1 MGVFRNSQQRDSP
14 LSKKRTSTT
23 LQHLFNLESNKTN
36 NKECYSPK
44 LGKQLSSSGG
54 HSENE
59 EIMSLISHCS
69 TFFFTFMDESESSS
83 DQELKRMKLLQ
94 LLSIVKSTKRQLPD
108 QVICSLVS
116 MIAANLFRPLAAS
129 NNNNVIHPL
138 APTEESEDLVSSL
151 SPLWSH
157 LQVIYDILLRLLLN
171 VDAKSIR
178 CFIDQQ
184 FVIGLLVLFQS
195 EDPRE
200 RESVKNVYHRI
211 YSKFTFYR
219 GFMRKSM
226 NDVLLHY
233 IFDAEFKH
241 CGVGELLE
249 IWGSIING
257 FTVPLKEEHKLF
269 LTRVLIPLHKPKG
282 MVVYHRQLGYCIT
295 QFVQK
300 EPMMGGLV
308 VRGILKYWP
317 ITNCHKEV
325 LLISELEELVENM
338 DPDHYR
344 RLALPL
350 CTQITRCLNSWN
362 SQVAERALYVWN
374 NEVFVKMAT
383 SAMEQVFPVVV
394 EGMEKNLKWHWSS
407 SVKQLTE
414 NVKKMV
420 EEMDQTLYD
429 KCLQEIGHKE
439 FVARQ
444 EEMKRK
450 AKWERIELQADMNQ
464 NQHQR
469 LHHQHQHHQFVQP
482 AAARLA
488 AYIIS
493 H

>member
-1 MGVFRNSQQRDSP
+1 
-14 LSKKRTSTT
+14 
-23 LQHLFNLESNKTN
+23 
-36 NKECYSPK
+36 
-44 LGKQLSSSGG
+44 
-54 HSENE
+54 
-59 EIMSLISHCS
+59 MSLICHCS
-69 TFFFTFMDESESSS
+69 TVFFTFVDESESPS
-83 DQELKRMKLLQ
+83 DQEMKRGKLLQ
-94 LLSIVKSTKRQLPD
+94 LLSIMKSLKRQLPD

-116 MIAANLFRPLAAS
+116 MIAANLFRPL
-129 NNNNVIHPL
+129 
-138 APTEESEDLVSSL
+138 PTEESEDLVSTL

-157 LQVIYDILLRLLLN
+157 LQVVYDILLRLLLN

-178 CFIDQQ
+178 CFVDQQ
-184 FVIGLLVLFQS
+184 FVISLLVLFQS

-233 IFDAEFKH
+233 VFEAEKH
-241 CGVGELLE
+241 CGIGELLE

-269 LTRVLIPLHKPKG
+269 LIRVLIPLHKPKG
-282 MVVYHRQLGYCIT
+282 MVVYHRQLAYCIT

-300 EPMMGGLV
+300 EPMMGGLI

-317 ITNCHKEV
+317 ITNCQKEI

-362 SQVAERALYVWN
+362 SQVAERAIYIWN

-383 SAMEQVFPVVV
+383 SAMEEVFPVVV

-407 SVKQLTE
+407 NVKQLTE

-464 NQHQR
+464 KQNQHR
-469 LHHQHQHHQFVQP
+469 HLHQFVQSPRP
-482 AAARLA
+482 AEARLA
-488 AYIIS
+488 YIVS

>member
-1 MGVFRNSQQRDSP
+1 M
-14 LSKKRTSTT
+14 KR
-23 LQHLFNLESNKTN
+23 
-36 NKECYSPK
+36 
-44 LGKQLSSSGG
+44 G
-54 HSENE
+54 
-59 EIMSLISHCS
+59 
-69 TFFFTFMDESESSS
+69 
-83 DQELKRMKLLQ
+83 KLLQ
-94 LLSIVKSTKRQLPD
+94 LLSIMKSLKRQLPD

-116 MIAANLFRPLAAS
+116 MIAANLFRPL
-129 NNNNVIHPL
+129 
-138 APTEESEDLVSSL
+138 PTEESEDLVSTL

-157 LQVIYDILLRLLLN
+157 LQVVYDILLRLLLN

-178 CFIDQQ
+178 CFVDQQ
-184 FVIGLLVLFQS
+184 FVISLLVLFQS

-233 IFDAEFKH
+233 VFEAEKH
-241 CGVGELLE
+241 CGIGELLE

-269 LTRVLIPLHKPKG
+269 LIRVLIPLHKPKG
-282 MVVYHRQLGYCIT
+282 MVVYHRQLAYCIT

-300 EPMMGGLV
+300 EPMMGGLI

-317 ITNCHKEV
+317 ITNCQKEI

-362 SQVAERALYVWN
+362 SQVAERAIYIWN

-383 SAMEQVFPVVV
+383 SAMEEVFPVVV

-407 SVKQLTE
+407 NVKQLTE

-464 NQHQR
+464 KQNQHR
-469 LHHQHQHHQFVQP
+469 HLHQFVQSPRP
-482 AAARLA
+482 AEARLA
-488 AYIIS
+488 YIVS

>member
-1 MGVFRNSQQRDSP
+1 M
-14 LSKKRTSTT
+14 KR
-23 LQHLFNLESNKTN
+23 
-36 NKECYSPK
+36 
-44 LGKQLSSSGG
+44 G
-54 HSENE
+54 
-59 EIMSLISHCS
+59 
-69 TFFFTFMDESESSS
+69 
-83 DQELKRMKLLQ
+83 KLLQ
-94 LLSIVKSTKRQLPD
+94 LLSIMKSLKRQLPD

-116 MIAANLFRPLAAS
+116 MIAANLFRPL
-129 NNNNVIHPL
+129 
-138 APTEESEDLVSSL
+138 PTEESEDLVSTL
-151 SPLWSH
+151 SPMWSH
-157 LQVIYDILLRLLLN
+157 LQVVYDILLRLLVN

-178 CFIDQQ
+178 CFVDQQ
-184 FVIGLLVLFQS
+184 FVISLLVLFQS

-233 IFDAEFKH
+233 VFEAEKH
-241 CGVGELLE
+241 CGIGELLE

-269 LTRVLIPLHKPKG
+269 LIRVLIPLHKPKG
-282 MVVYHRQLGYCIT
+282 MVVYHRQLAYCIT

-300 EPMMGGLV
+300 EPMMGGLI

-317 ITNCHKEV
+317 ITNCQKEI

-362 SQVAERALYVWN
+362 SQVAERAIYIWN

-383 SAMEQVFPVVV
+383 SAMEEVFPVVV

-407 SVKQLTE
+407 NVKQLTE

-464 NQHQR
+464 NQN
-469 LHHQHQHHQFVQP
+469 QHRHLHQFVQSPRP
-482 AAARLA
+482 AEARLA
-488 AYIIS
+488 YIVS